1 MLMRHTASILFSG
14 LFIAAGALA
23 QDGTGSG
30 ETEAP
35 PPAAVGETAPG
46 TSGTADV
53 TGSFAELSPG
63 NHKIADALFTAQP
76 EVAPLGSTL
85 MTQNQIADL
94 KASGMGWGQ
103 IFKQMQADGLTTTR
117 NLGQAV
123 SAFNHQQTTT
133 TAGTGTSGSGTSGSG
148 DAGATIESSDH
159 FDQLSPGNQK
169 IAEAIQ
175 AAQSDPLSGLT
186 VDEIAMLKQDGMGW
200 GEVFRQTDSTAKNLG
215 KAVSGFQH
223 QQLGI
228 TPGAEIV
235 VTTGSGQR
243 ITVGGKKKSAT
254 ATTSSTD
261 GKTKSKG
268 FKGSAGKGVHVTT
281 ANGGRGP
288 VATGKGKGKTHIT
301 SGLGSSS
308 SGIVTGAG
316 AGASSSGV
324 IHGNGGG
331 NAYGHAKAGKNK

>member
-53 TGSFAELSPG
+53 TGSFDQLSPG

-103 IFKQMQADGLTTTR
+103 IFKQMQADGLTTTK

-123 SAFNHQQTTT
+123 SAFNHQQKNMTT
-133 TAGTGTSGSGTSGSG
+133 TAGTGGTETGTSGSGTTGGSG

-175 AAQSDPLSGLT
+175 AAQ
-186 VDEIAMLKQDGMGW
+186 
-200 GEVFRQTDSTAKNLG
+200 R
-215 KAVSGFQH
+215 
-223 QQLGI
+223 
-228 TPGAEIV
+228 
-235 VTTGSGQR
+235 
-243 ITVGGKKKSAT
+243 
-254 ATTSSTD
+254 
-261 GKTKSKG
+261 
-268 FKGSAGKGVHVTT
+268 
-281 ANGGRGP
+281 
-288 VATGKGKGKTHIT
+288 
-301 SGLGSSS
+301 
-308 SGIVTGAG
+308 
-316 AGASSSGV
+316 
-324 IHGNGGG
+324 
-331 NAYGHAKAGKNK
+331 